1 MSNTD
6 YIEKINDLRR
16 KINPYSNFSSQT
28 TPNFFKIPK
37 INNIYYLLPPIILL
51 ILLIFI
57 KPSFMVIKTINKNK
71 EVRKRINYSK
81 LFMIVLI
88 GGFIVDIILWFYIR
102 K

>member
-37 INNIYYLLPPIILL
+37 INNIYYLLPPIIL
-51 ILLIFI
+51 F
-57 KPSFMVIKTINKNK
+57 
-71 EVRKRINYSK
+71 E
-81 LFMIVLI
+81 
-88 GGFIVDIILWFYIR
+88 D
-102 K
+102 